1 MIAERLVGGLVRAE
15 KIEEMD
21 RELAKV
27 IEEFGRAV
35 SVETLSLAK
44 KIGQYSIDFS
54 I

>member
-1 MIAERLVGGLVRAE
+1 MVDGLVRAE

-21 RELAKV
+21 GELAKL

-44 KIGQYSIDFS
+44 KIGQYSVSQSDNN
-54 I
+54 